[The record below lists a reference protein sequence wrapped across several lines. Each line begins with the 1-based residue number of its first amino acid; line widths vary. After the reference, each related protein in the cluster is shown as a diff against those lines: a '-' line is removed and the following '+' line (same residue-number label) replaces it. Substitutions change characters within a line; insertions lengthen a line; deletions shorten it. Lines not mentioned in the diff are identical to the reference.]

1 MKSFVIGITL
11 ILLLLTGGM
20 PAAHAE
26 ETDRPPKPSE
36 GRMKP
41 PPEAIAAC
49 KGKSE
54 GTVVQFRTS
63 RGDTFKGVCKKFEG
77 TLVAMPEHGPP
88 PPRDK
93 FPDEAGGR
101 QPAD

>member
-26 ETDRPPKPSE
+26 ETDRPPKQSE

-54 GTVVQFRTS
+54 GTIVQFTTRRAWLINS
-63 RGDTFKGVCKKFEG
+63 FLWCLQLPFSEWQALLPFLPVGC
-77 TLVAMPEHGPP
+77 
-88 PPRDK
+88 
-93 FPDEAGGR
+93 
-101 QPAD
+101 